1 MKVLAIDCTAKTV
14 SAALSENG
22 KLISESFLNV
32 QLTHSETLMPM
43 VEQLLSNSR
52 QALKDIDAFAITA
65 GPGSFTGV
73 RIGVSA
79 VKGLAF
85 GDNKP
90 VFSYS
95 ALDAMALAF
104 EGIEGFSGIICCL
117 MDARC
122 NQFYNAIFKI
132 ENGKISKIQEDRII
146 VANDL
151 EKELKRLYNESNIVY
166 VGDGARLF
174 YSLLTEP
181 FGFVASEHMLYQ
193 KATSIAINASKKD
206 VEEALSPELLVP
218 IYLRKSQAE
227 REKEKT
233 LS

>member
-1 MKVLAIDCTAKTV
+1 M
-14 SAALSENG
+14 
-22 KLISESFLNV
+22 
-32 QLTHSETLMPM
+32 
-43 VEQLLSNSR
+43 
-52 QALKDIDAFAITA
+52 AF
-65 GPGSFTGV
+65 
-73 RIGVSA
+73 
-79 VKGLAF
+79 K
-85 GDNKP
+85 DNKP
-90 VFSYS
+90 IFPYS

-104 EGIEGFSGIICCL
+104 EGIESFSGIICCL

-151 EKELKRLYNESNIVY
+151 EKELKRLYNDSSIVY

-174 YSLLTEP
+174 YSLLTEQ
-181 FGFVASEHMLYQ
+181 FGFVAPEHMLFQ

-227 REKEKT
+227 REKEKI